1 MLYDLNI
8 PWSPTTSPADL
19 ARTISFASSLGY
31 TVLALNHT
39 ITPPIPSQITNPL
52 PKFPQPPTTTSAS
65 STTSPPQSTTT
76 TTTSSQ
82 QKQQPTI
89 LHRAT
94 VTLSDPSQNYR
105 LPTLALAYDILAVRP
120 TTEKAFQAAC
130 LSMSEPS
137 LISLDLTQ
145 HYPFHFR
152 PKPLMAAVAR
162 GVKFEVCYSQI
173 LTSSSSSSSA
183 GSSSGSIGPPPDA
196 RARATFVSNF
206 SSLVRATKGRGIVVS
221 SEARGALG
229 LRAPND
235 VVNLLAVW
243 GLGSER
249 GTEALGVN
257 PRGVV
262 VNEGIKRS
270 GFRGVVNVLEVGGR
284 ESDAK
289 KNQQQGQ
296 QGKKDGKQGKKQGG
310 GGGAAGDK
318 GNAQKRKT
326 PDESGDGTQPTV
338 SKRQAKK
345 LRLALKEQE
354 KEAS

>member
-52 PKFPQPPTTTSAS
+52 PNTTI
-65 STTSPPQSTTT
+65 
-76 TTTSSQ
+76 TSSQ

-145 HYPFHFR
+145 HFPFHFR

-173 LTSSSSSSSA
+173 LTSSSSSA
-183 GSSSGSIGPPPDA
+183 GSSSGGSIGPPPDA
-196 RARATFVSNF
+196 RARATFISNF
-206 SSLVRATKGRGIVVS
+206 ASLVRATKGRGIVVS

-284 ESDAK
+284 ENDAK
-289 KNQQQGQ
+289 KNQQQAQ

-310 GGGAAGDK
+310 GGGAVGDK

-326 PDESGDGTQPTV
+326 PDESGDGAQPTI

>member
-52 PKFPQPPTTTSAS
+52 PKFPS
-65 STTSPPQSTTT
+65 QSTTT
-76 TTTSSQ
+76 AIPSPPTGTTSQPPQ
-82 QKQQPTI
+82 QQPSKQPTI

-130 LSMSEPS
+130 LSMAEPS

-145 HYPFHFR
+145 HFPFHFR

-162 GVKFEVCYSQI
+162 GVKFEVCYAQV
-173 LTSSSSSSSA
+173 LASSSSSSSA
-183 GSSSGSIGPPPDA
+183 SGGGIGPPPDA
-196 RARATFVSNF
+196 RARATFISNF
-206 SSLVRATKGRGIVVS
+206 ASLVRATKGRGIVVS

-284 ESDAK
+284 ESDVK
-289 KNQQQGQ
+289 KNQQQQQ
-296 QGKKDGKQGKKQGG
+296 QGKKGKKQQGGGAGG
-310 GGGAAGDK
+310 GGGDK

-326 PDESGDGTQPTV
+326 PDEGGDGAQPTV

>member
-8 PWSPTTSPADL
+8 PWSSTTNPADL
-19 ARTISFASSLGY
+19 SRTISFASSLGY

-52 PKFPQPPTTTSAS
+52 PKFPPTTTS
-65 STTSPPQSTTT
+65 STTT
-76 TTTSSQ
+76 PAQPTT
-82 QKQQPTI
+82 KQPTI

-94 VTLSDPSQNYR
+94 VLLSDPSQNYR
-105 LPTLALAYDILAVRP
+105 LSALASAYDILAVRP
-120 TTEKAFQAAC
+120 TTEKAFLAAC
-130 LSMSEPS
+130 LSMAEPS

-145 HYPFHFR
+145 HFPFHFK
-152 PKPLMAAVAR
+152 PKPLMAAVSR

-173 LTSSSSSSSA
+173 LASP
-183 GSSSGSIGPPPDA
+183 SGQGPTDT
-196 RARATFVSNF
+196 RARACFISNF
-206 SSLVRATKGRGIVVS
+206 ASLVRATKGRGIVVS
-221 SEARGALG
+221 SEARSALS

-262 VNEGIKRS
+262 MNEGIKRS

-284 ESDAK
+284 AEDVK
-289 KNQQQGQ
+289 K
-296 QGKKDGKQGKKQGG
+296 QGKKEGGNGKEGKAAKQGG
-310 GGGAAGDK
+310 GGGGDK
-318 GNAQKRKT
+318 GNGQKRKT
-326 PDESGDGTQPTV
+326 PDETGDGTQAAV

-345 LRLALKEQE
+345 LRLAQKE
-354 KEAS
+354 KDKGSS

>member
-19 ARTISFASSLGY
+19 DRTISFASSLGY

-52 PKFPQPPTTTSAS
+52 PKFPQSQST
-65 STTSPPQSTTT
+65 TTSPPTGTMTPNTSSS
-76 TTTSSQ
+76 SSQ
-82 QKQQPTI
+82 QQQNKHQPTI

-145 HYPFHFR
+145 HFPFHFR

-162 GVKFEVCYSQI
+162 GVKFEVCYSQV
-173 LTSSSSSSSA
+173 LTTSSSSSSS
-183 GSSSGSIGPPPDA
+183 SGGGVGPPPDA
-196 RARATFVSNF
+196 RARATFISNF
-206 SSLVRATKGRGIVVS
+206 ASLVRATKGRGIVVS

-284 ESDAK
+284 ESDVK

-296 QGKKDGKQGKKQGG
+296 QGKKGKKQQGG
-310 GGGAAGDK
+310 GGAGGGGGGDK

-326 PDESGDGTQPTV
+326 PDEGGDGAQPTI

>member
-8 PWSPTTSPADL
+8 PWSSTTISADL
-19 ARTISFASSLGY
+19 SRTISFASSLGY

-52 PKFPQPPTTTSAS
+52 PKFPPSPSSSAATSTPNTATSQP
-65 STTSPPQSTTT
+65 
-76 TTTSSQ
+76 
-82 QKQQPTI
+82 KRQQPTV

-94 VTLSDPSQNYR
+94 VLLSDPSQNYR
-105 LPTLALAYDILAVRP
+105 LPALAAAYDILAVRP

-130 LSMSEPS
+130 LSMAEPS

-145 HYPFHFR
+145 HFPFHFR
-152 PKPLMAAVAR
+152 PKPLMAAVSR

-173 LTSSSSSSSA
+173 LGAT
-183 GSSSGSIGPPPDA
+183 DA
-196 RARATFVSNF
+196 RARATFISNF
-206 SSLVRATKGRGIVVS
+206 ASLVRATKGRGIVVS
-221 SEARGALG
+221 SEARSALG

-243 GLGSER
+243 GLGSEK

-270 GFRGVVNVLEVGGR
+270 GFRGVVDVLEVGGR
-284 ESDAK
+284 EDDAK
-289 KNQQQGQ
+289 KQQ
-296 QGKKDGKQGKKQGG
+296 QGKKDGGKGKEGKGAKQGG
-310 GGGAAGDK
+310 GEDR
-318 GNAQKRKT
+318 GNGQKRKT
-326 PDESGDGTQPTV
+326 PDEVGDGAQQTM

-345 LRLALKEQE
+345 LRLALKEKE
-354 KEAS
+354 KETA